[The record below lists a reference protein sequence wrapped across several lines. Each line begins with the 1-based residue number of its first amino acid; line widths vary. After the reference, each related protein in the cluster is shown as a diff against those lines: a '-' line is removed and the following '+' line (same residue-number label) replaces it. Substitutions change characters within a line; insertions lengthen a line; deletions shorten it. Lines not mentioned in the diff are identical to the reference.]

1 MSLSILRRLKHTLDL
16 NLHFLI
22 YISFQFLTAVHAIC
36 QEMETRWPAELAGVR
51 LQHFTVS
58 YSPCLDCM
66 RAEWRQPQAVRCHCN
81 KEALEEVTFY
91 TSPSLTYS
99 KIGNT

>member
-1 MSLSILRRLKHTLDL
+1 M
-16 NLHFLI
+16 
-22 YISFQFLTAVHAIC
+22 HAIC

-58 YSPCLDCM
+58 YSPCLHCM
-66 RAEWRQPQAVRCHCN
+66 RAEWRLPQAVRCHCN
-81 KEALEEVTFY
+81 QEALEEVTFY

-99 KIGNT
+99 KIGNTQILLITDDFCNCVYLQEQSSTSPL